1 MSHDELPNRKARRR
15 SHVPPSWVE
24 PHAVFF
30 ITINC
35 QERGKKELTAGK
47 TPLVILD
54 SIRHH
59 VKQGKWW
66 PELVLLM
73 PDHLHMLVSFR
84 FETVDSPAPTI
95 EQWKRFL
102 ARTSG
107 IRWQRDFFD
116 HRIRN
121 AADHQDKRGY
131 LLNNPERAGLVESDG
146 QWPYV
151 WTEDDWREAGKG

>member
-1 MSHDELPNRKARRR
+1 MSHDELPNRKARLQ
-15 SHVPPSWVE
+15 SHVPPPWVS
-24 PHAVFF
+24 PDAVFF
-30 ITINC
+30 ISINC
-35 QERGKKELTAGK
+35 LERRKQQLTAGE
-47 TPLVILD
+47 TPAAILA
-54 SIRHH
+54 SIRHL
-59 VKQGKWW
+59 VKAGKCR

-73 PDHLHMLVSFR
+73 PDHLHMLVSFP
-84 FETVDSPAPTI
+84 FEMQDSPAPTI